1 MPIKKEDKV
10 FSFLDKV
17 ANAGARSTMPAEM
30 LTHAKDQGRTTSR
43 RNQLAQIAN
52 GFGVSRDAKRAAWDQ
67 LVNAV
72 GPAEAKQLVDQAAHK
87 VRTSFSR

>member
-1 MPIKKEDKV
+1 M

-17 ANAGARSTMPAEM
+17 ANAGARSTMPAEI
-30 LTHAKDQGRTTSR
+30 LDRAKAQGQTTNT

-52 GFGVSRDAKRAAWDQ
+52 GFGVSRDAKRAAWNQ

-72 GPAEAKQLVDQAAHK
+72 GADEAKKLVDQAAHK